1 MKRDFRAALFVVFLN
16 AMIRAAAQSAP
27 PTLTY
32 VPGSSVK
39 LYQINGDCDWA
50 VWDATITNKTPTCK
64 PTTSKTATNA
74 DVLGD
79 DVATSFENNGELI
92 MMFGDTIGA
101 AAAYHPT
108 YIGLQNTF
116 SWNGHDPIARSTTLH
131 AEDGLL
137 LNFFLSG
144 NHGLEVAPPPQ
155 PNGTPVDMGAFNV
168 PNGGITLNGTIYI
181 SYKTGHTTDSAGNG
195 TDAIDYAVLGTFD
208 ETTQTFTSGRTTSA
222 LPGGHFVTVQF
233 YEAPVGILG
242 SPAPVIPEPDVV
254 MFGLGLYRASNIYL
268 SVIPSSEFASGVD
281 SSGNSA
287 TRYFTGMSNGQPTW
301 SSNESDSVPVVTDV
315 NPANPS
321 IGNLSA
327 FYSQQLGL
335 WLMTYDGGKGSDT
348 TVGVYFAYAPQ
359 PWGPWSAPQ
368 RIFNDCRDN
377 ALGVF
382 IHYYYAVASGNT
394 CPTAMPSG
402 VTSAPNSAGP
412 AGPTIDMANN
422 VPQTTKGGGY
432 APQMIQRFTEIAG
445 NSLKIFYTFS
455 TWNPYTVVLMESDF
469 TIAYGPAISL
479 VVNAEGGGPA
489 IAPNTWVQIS
499 GANLAPAGYSS
510 PACAPGYCWQASDF
524 VGNQMPTQLDHVS
537 ATVNGKNAYVYYI
550 SPAQINVLTPP
561 DAMNGPVQVVV
572 TNNGTPAAAFT
583 AQAQPL
589 SPSFFVFNGG
599 PYVAATHVNGAY
611 LGPTTLYSGLTT
623 PAKPGEVVVIYANGF
638 GITSTLVAS
647 GSTMQSGSLSP
658 LPVIKIG
665 GVTATVQF
673 AGLVAP
679 GEYQFNVVVPS
690 TLANGDQSITATYGG
705 QTTQAGTL
713 ITIQH

>member
-1 MKRDFRAALFVVFLN
+1 MYTTGLRVILAVFLLN
-16 AMIRAAAQSAP
+16 AIARAQSAA

-50 VWDATITNKTPTCK
+50 VWDATITNKTQTCK

-101 AAAYHPT
+101 SAAYNPT
-108 YIGLQNTF
+108 YIGFQNTF
-116 SWNGHDPIARSTTLH
+116 DWNAHDPIARSTTLH

-144 NHGLEVAPPPQ
+144 NHGLDVAPPPQ

-195 TDAIDYAVLGTFD
+195 TDAMDYAVLGTFN
-208 ETTQTFTSGRTTSA
+208 ETTQAFTSGRTTSA
-222 LPGGHFVTVQF
+222 LPGGHFITVAF
-233 YEAPVGILG
+233 YESPTGTLG
-242 SPAPVIPEPDVV
+242 SPAPALPEPDVV

-287 TRYFTGMSNGQPTW
+287 TRYFTGMSNGKPTW
-301 SSNESDSVPVVTDV
+301 SLNESDSVPVVTDI
-315 NPANPS
+315 NPANPT

-335 WLMTYDGGKGSDT
+335 WLMTYDGGKGSDAT
-348 TVGVYFAYAPQ
+348 TGVYFAYAPQ
-359 PWGPWSAPQ
+359 PWGPWSTPQ

-377 ALGVF
+377 ALGNF
-382 IHYYYAVASGNT
+382 IFYYYAVAAGNT
-394 CPTAMPSG
+394 CPTAMPAG

-412 AGPTIDMANN
+412 AGPTINMANN
-422 VPQTTKGGGY
+422 DPQTTKGGGY
-432 APQMIQRFTEIAG
+432 APQMVQRFTEIAG
-445 NSLKIFYTFS
+445 NTLKIFYTLS

-469 TIAYGPAISL
+469 TLSNGPTISL
-479 VVNAEGGGPA
+479 VVNAEGGGA
-489 IAPNTWVQIS
+489 SIAPNTWVQIS
-499 GANLAPAGYSS
+499 GANLAPAGDSRT
-510 PACAPGYCWQASDF
+510 WQNSDF
-524 VGNQMPTQLDHVS
+524 ANGKLPTQLDGVS
-537 ATVNGKNAYVYYI
+537 ATVNGKSAYVYYI
-550 SPAQINVLTPP
+550 SPTQVNILTPP
-561 DAMNGPVQVVV
+561 DAMSGPVQVVA
-572 TNNGTPAAAFT
+572 TNNGAAGAPFT
-583 AQAQPL
+583 AQAQSI

-599 PYVAATHVNGAY
+599 PYVAATHLNGTY
-611 LGPTTLYSGLTT
+611 LGPTSLYAGLTT
-623 PAKPGEVVVIYANGF
+623 PAKPGETIVLYANGF
-638 GITSTLVAS
+638 GSTSAPVVS
-647 GSTMQSGSLSP
+647 GSITQSGNLSP
-658 LPVIKIG
+658 LPAINIG
-665 GVTATVQF
+665 GIAATVQF
-673 AGLVAP
+673 AGLVP
-679 GEYQFNVVVPS
+679 VGQYQFNVVVPS
-690 TLANGDQSITATYGG
+690 SLANGDQSITAAYSG

-713 ITIQH
+713 ITIQN